1 MTAVDYNT
9 DIRFGYGAFGIAG
22 RKNTLDFPLT
32 KVDRYPDLI
41 STRQAVPTI
50 FNGIRSYSKLI
61 DKGDQNTYR
70 TAVTAFANNTA
81 KIYTDNALARLTF
94 STNSEY
100 SFFERLVYFWQ
111 NHFSIGTKNKASYI
125 LIAPGFENEAIRPY
139 IDKQFSELLVA
150 AVLHPGILITLD
162 QNLSM
167 GPNSPAGIYSGRGIN
182 ENLGREILELHT
194 LGTAGGYSQADVEEL
209 SNLLTGLRVNV
220 DTGETFFDLKFSE
233 PGKSTVLGKSYGG
246 LISSM
251 EDIKKAL
258 VNISKLP
265 QTAEHICWKLA
276 KHFISDTP
284 PPKLVSKLIQ
294 VFLSTDGHLPSVYNA
309 MIQSSKTHPRFT
321 KIKNPLDF
329 VISGIRAF
337 GIPDS
342 ALANVKPSLFYTP
355 QLMAQNTDNKQDQTL
370 PDLTVGALN
379 VFGHKLWGMPGPDG
393 WPDNNEHWLNAN
405 GLAKRLA
412 WAQDASRHAPES
424 AQSFIATTL
433 STLAS
438 NRTRQLVDTA
448 ENDQA
453 GVILTLM
460 SPEFNR
466 R

>member
-1 MTAVDYNT
+1 M
-9 DIRFGYGAFGIAG
+9 
-22 RKNTLDFPLT
+22 
-32 KVDRYPDLI
+32 
-41 STRQAVPTI
+41 
-50 FNGIRSYSKLI
+50 
-61 DKGDQNTYR
+61 
-70 TAVTAFANNTA
+70 
-81 KIYTDNALARLTF
+81 
-94 STNSEY
+94 
-100 SFFERLVYFWQ
+100 
-111 NHFSIGTKNKASYI
+111 
-125 LIAPGFENEAIRPY
+125 
-139 IDKQFSELLVA
+139 
-150 AVLHPGILITLD
+150 
-162 QNLSM
+162 
-167 GPNSPAGIYSGRGIN
+167 
-182 ENLGREILELHT
+182 
-194 LGTAGGYSQADVEEL
+194 
-209 SNLLTGLRVNV
+209 
-220 DTGETFFDLKFSE
+220 
-233 PGKSTVLGKSYGG
+233 
-246 LISSM
+246 
-251 EDIKKAL
+251 
-258 VNISKLP
+258 
-265 QTAEHICWKLA
+265 
-276 KHFISDTP
+276 
-284 PPKLVSKLIQ
+284 
-294 VFLSTDGHLPSVYNA
+294 
-309 MIQSSKTHPRFT
+309 
-321 KIKNPLDF
+321 
-329 VISGIRAF
+329 ISGIRAF